1 MKIIYIILLSLL
13 VGSSDCFSQGF
24 TPPSEGKA
32 KIYFARV
39 SGAALLVTFDLF
51 HNDKFIGKIK
61 SSNYVAYECDPGEDI
76 LFWASGESKAFCTA
90 NLKAGEIYI
99 VIVDVKVG
107 MMSAG
112 VGLTPIDSKSKLLK
126 RAKKLVDK
134 QKPQVTPKETIEAV
148 QKRLEER
155 GFISDK
161 LKLYETKI
169 KNTPK
174 CKHLSAEMFI
184 PKELLIDSK

>member
-1 MKIIYIILLSLL
+1 MKTIYIILFSLL
-13 VGSSDCFSQGF
+13 LGSSDCFSQGF

-39 SGAALLVTFDLF
+39 SGGAFLVTFDLF
-51 HNDKFIGKIK
+51 HKDKFIGKIK
-61 SSNYVAYECDPGEDI
+61 SSSYVAYECDPGEDI

-99 VIVDVKVG
+99 IIVDVKMG

-126 RAKKLVDK
+126 RAKKLINK
-134 QKPQVTPKETIEAV
+134 LKPQVTSEEVIETT
-148 QKRLEER
+148 QKRLEDR

-161 LKLYETKI
+161 LNHYETKI
-169 KNTPK
+169 KNTPH
-174 CKHLSAEMFI
+174 CKHLLSEMFI
-184 PKELLIDSK
+184 PKELLF